1 MLNKDKTLLN
11 KLSSLATDKR
21 AWGLLFVSALCLEI
35 TALYLQHVMDL
46 RPCIM
51 CIYQRTA
58 VFGIMFAAMP
68 AMLMNNLITRLI
80 GYLAWGISA
89 IWGLLVAIEH
99 VDIQTASNPFF
110 ASCEF
115 VPNFPTWAPLHEW
128 LPNIFGATGDC
139 GDINWS
145 FMDMSMPQSMIVI
158 FAIYAAILAVILATR
173 LWVNR
178 SL

>member
-1 MLNKDKTLLN
+1 MLKQLSTL
-11 KLSSLATDKR
+11 STDKR
-21 AWGLLFVSALCLEI
+21 AWGLLFASALGLA
-35 TALYLQHVMDL
+35 TAALYFQHMTDL

-58 VFGIMFAAMP
+58 VFGIMFAAIP
-68 AMLMNNLITRLI
+68 AMLLNNVITRLI
-80 GYLAWGISA
+80 AYIGWGISA
-89 IWGLLVAIEH
+89 IWGLSIAIEH
-99 VDIQTASNPFF
+99 VDIQTAANPFF

-115 VPNFPTWAPLHEW
+115 VPNFPSWAPLHEW

-145 FMDMSMPQSMIVI
+145 FMDMSMPQWMIVI
-158 FAIYAAILAVILATR
+158 FAIYSILWAVMLASRIL
-173 LWVNR
+173 VKR

>member
-1 MLNKDKTLLN
+1 MLN
-11 KLSSLATDKR
+11 KLSSLSADRR
-21 AWGLLFVSALCLEI
+21 AWALLFISALSLEI
-35 TALYLQHVMDL
+35 SALYFQHIMDL

-58 VFGIMFAAMP
+58 VFGVMLAAMP
-68 AMLMNNLITRLI
+68 AMLINNLITRLI
-80 GYLAWGISA
+80 GYVGWGISA
-89 IWGLLVAIEH
+89 IWGLSIAIEH
-99 VDIQTASNPFF
+99 VDIQTALNPFF
-110 ASCEF
+110 ATCEF

-145 FMDMSMPQSMIVI
+145 LMDMTMPQWMIVI
-158 FAIYAAILAVILATR
+158 FAIYSAIWAVMLVSRFLAK
-173 LWVNR
+173 R